1 MTSSALFSDLWGN
14 SAICDEISISVS
26 PERPNGSRTF
36 CLNGGTMAEHVNLF
50 PSYLLDENHSR
61 ISASSDGAV
70 FLSGHLLLAAAQGDP
85 AAVST
90 DRSSR
95 QLFHEHLVTVS
106 SMSMAT
112 SG

>member
-1 MTSSALFSDLWGN
+1 MIGNKVQHNVLFRFDIVP
-14 SAICDEISISVS
+14 A
-26 PERPNGSRTF
+26 F
-36 CLNGGTMAEHVNLF
+36 
-50 PSYLLDENHSR
+50 YLKFWNQSR
-61 ISASSDGAV
+61 ISVSSDGAV

-85 AAVST
+85 AAVCT
-90 DRSSR
+90 DKSSR